1 MPETNILRI
10 GNPILRQK
18 SDLVSDITSNET
30 RDIVQKMLTTMKAA
44 SGAGLAAPQIGILKR
59 IIVFGLDKNPRYP
72 DAEAVP
78 MTVLIN
84 PRYEVVNKVEEAAWE
99 GCLSIPGMRGK
110 VYRSKEI
117 VYTAH
122 TLDGIRIERMARGFH
137 ARVFLHEYDHLDG
150 VLYPDRIRDP
160 GDFGYIEE
168 LEQAGLI
175 PKIEEKKA

>member
-18 SDLVSDITSNET
+18 SDLVADITSEET
-30 RDIVQKMLTTMKAA
+30 KNIVQKMFDTMKAA
-44 SGAGLAAPQIGILKR
+44 NGAGLAAPQIGLLSR

-72 DAEAVP
+72 DAETVP

-84 PRYEVVNKVEEAAWE
+84 PEYDVIDKEEEAAWE

-110 VYRSKEI
+110 VYRPKEI
-117 VYTAH
+117 VYTAY
-122 TLDGIRIERMARGFH
+122 TTNGERIERTAKGFH
-137 ARVFLHEYDHLDG
+137 ARVFLHEFDHLDG
-150 VLYPDRIRDP
+150 VLYPDRIKNVA
-160 GDFGYIEE
+160 DFGYIEE

-175 PKIEEKKA
+175 PKVEE

>member
-1 MPETNILRI
+1 MPKSNILRI

-18 SDLVSDITSNET
+18 SDLVTDITSNET
-30 RDIVQKMLTTMKAA
+30 SDIVQKMFATMKAA
-44 SGAGLAAPQIGILKR
+44 NGAGLAAPQIGILRR
-59 IIVFGLDKNPRYP
+59 IIVFGMDKNPRYP

-84 PRYEVVNKVEEAAWE
+84 PQYKVVNKDEEGAWE

-110 VYRSKEI
+110 VYRAKEI
-117 VYTAH
+117 VYTAY
-122 TLDGIRIERMARGFH
+122 TVDGEWIERTARGFH

-150 VLYPDRIRDP
+150 VLYPDRIKEP

-168 LEQAGLI
+168 LEQAGFI
-175 PKIEEKKA
+175 PKIEE

>member
-18 SDLVSDITSNET
+18 SDLVADITSNET
-30 RDIVQKMLTTMKAA
+30 RDIVQKMLSTMKAA
-44 SGAGLAAPQIGILKR
+44 NGAGLAAPQIGILKR
-59 IIVFGLDKNPRYP
+59 IIVFGLDANPRYP

-78 MTVLIN
+78 MTILIN
-84 PRYEVVNKVEEAAWE
+84 PQYKVVDEGEEAAWE

-110 VYRSKEI
+110 VYRPKEI
-117 VYTAH
+117 AYTAN
-122 TLDGIRIERMARGFH
+122 TIDGEKIERTARGFH

-150 VLYPDRIRDP
+150 VLYLDRIKEP

-168 LEQAGLI
+168 LEQAGFI
-175 PKIEEKKA
+175 PKIAE